1 MRFFVLPSGL
11 QLGVPNPWARRAN
24 PDYRQ
29 NRDNPK
35 IPVYQQTTQEAAR
48 KELSMKTLLTEDQ
61 LREGIR
67 RLADEI
73 QKHYQGKPLTIVGV
87 LIGSVVLLA
96 DLIRLLDLPLCV
108 EMVQARS
115 YRGNSTKPGPL
126 VVNLEL
132 LSTGIQGRNVLLV
145 DDIFD
150 TGHTLWELIPQID
163 ELGPSSVR
171 SAVLLQKEG
180 RCEVAMKPDFVAFTI
195 PNEFV
200 VGYGLDY
207 HDQYRNLPY
216 LAVLEPNEIADQQ

>member
-1 MRFFVLPSGL
+1 
-11 QLGVPNPWARRAN
+11 
-24 PDYRQ
+24 
-29 NRDNPK
+29 
-35 IPVYQQTTQEAAR
+35 
-48 KELSMKTLLTEDQ
+48 MKTLLTEEQ

-67 RLADEI
+67 RLAEDI
-73 QKHYQGKPLTIVGV
+73 QKQYQGKPLTIVGV

-96 DLIRLLDLPLCV
+96 DLIRLLDLPLRV

-126 VVNLEL
+126 AINLEL
-132 LSTGIQGRNVLLV
+132 LSTGIQGRHVLLV

-180 RCEVAMKPDFVAFTI
+180 RCEVRMKPDFVAFTI

-216 LAVLEPNEIADQQ
+216 LAVLEPAEIAQ

>member
-1 MRFFVLPSGL
+1 VRNAGTTP
-11 QLGVPNPWARRAN
+11 PT
-24 PDYRQ
+24 PDYRH

-35 IPVYQQTTQEAAR
+35 ILACPQPTRASTR
-48 KELSMKTLLTEDQ
+48 KETSMKTLLSEDQ

-67 RLADEI
+67 RLAGEI
-73 QKHYQGKPLTIVGV
+73 QKNYQGKPLTIVGV

-163 ELGPSSVR
+163 ELGPASVR

-180 RCEVAMKPDFVAFTI
+180 RCEVPMKPDFVGFTI

-207 HDQYRNLPY
+207 NDHYRNLPY
-216 LAVLEPNEIADQQ
+216 LAVLEPAEIAQ